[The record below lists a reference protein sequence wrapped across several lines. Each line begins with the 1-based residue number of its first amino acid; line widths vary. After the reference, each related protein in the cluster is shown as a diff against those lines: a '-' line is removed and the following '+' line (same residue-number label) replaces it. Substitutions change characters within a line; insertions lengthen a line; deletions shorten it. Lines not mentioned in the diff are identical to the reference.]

1 MKTHQAVTEKSQE
14 LLSSITLRRIQGA
27 VNRALTNP
35 RFRSHL
41 DISSGEEIRSIEDLE
56 KLPFMTKSFLRRENP
71 FELCCISPEEV
82 VRIHSTSGTTGDP
95 VIVPYSAEDVA
106 TFTRIMARSLRMAGV
121 QPNNRVL
128 ITPGYGLWTAGVGFQ
143 AGVESIGACAVPTG
157 PIPLEAQFR
166 IIRRMKPDVVIGT
179 ASFAL
184 LLGETLEKEEKP
196 LHLQGAI
203 LGAEQWGEQRRR
215 IIENH
220 LGAPTYDIYG
230 MTETYGPGIAIECSL
245 QEGLHYWNDL
255 FHFEIIRT
263 ETGKPAA
270 PGELGEVV
278 ITTLCKEALPLIRY
292 RTGDLA
298 RLIPEPCPCGSPFP
312 RISRIAG
319 RVDDMITFRGVNV
332 FPGAVEKVLASVPG
346 MGSEF
351 RILLETRNGRDY
363 MILQAELAPQAE
375 GASPEQELR
384 RHLKTFLSIS
394 PAIDL
399 VPHGSLERSM
409 KKTPRVFDGRAM

>member
-1 MKTHQAVTEKSQE
+1 MKTHQAVTEKSRE

-27 VNRALTNP
+27 VNRALANP

-41 DISSGEEIRSIEDLE
+41 NISSGNEIDSLEDFQ
-56 KLPFMTKSFLRRENP
+56 KLPFLTKSFLRRDDP
-71 FELCCISPEEV
+71 FELCCVPQEEV

-121 QPNNRVL
+121 TPGNRVL
-128 ITPGYGLWTAGVGFQ
+128 VTPGFGLWTAGVGFQ
-143 AGVESIGACAVPTG
+143 AGVEAIGACAVPTG

-184 LLGETLEKEEKP
+184 LLGEALRKEKP
-196 LHLQGAI
+196 FLELQGAV

-230 MTETYGPGIAIECSL
+230 MTETYGPGIAIECPR
-245 QEGLHYWNDL
+245 QEGLHYWNDIL
-255 FHFEIIRT
+255 YFEILDM
-263 ETGKPAA
+263 ETGNPVK
-270 PGELGEVV
+270 PGELGEVT

-298 RLIPEPCPCGSPFP
+298 RLLPEPCPCGSPFP

-319 RVDDMITFRGVNV
+319 RVDDMISFRGVNV
-332 FPGAVEKVLASVPG
+332 FPGAVEKVLAAVPG

-351 RILLETRNGRDY
+351 RILLETREGRDY
-363 MILQAELAPQAE
+363 MTLQAECAP
-375 GASPEQELR
+375 GAGGNSLEEDLR
-384 RHLKTFLSIS
+384 RQMKTFLSVS
-394 PAIDL
+394 PRIDL

-409 KKTPRVFDGRAM
+409 KKTPRVFDRRIM